1 MTHQLW
7 LHSKRPSKQPDGSP
21 CPGAQQLA
29 VLVRVPLLLAYGRR
43 LSHQHFPVNLHRL
56 QLPLL
61 LLTLAVRREQLP
73 LWCPLGAAA
82 VSASA
87 RGRGVQL
94 EVYV

>member
-61 LLTLAVRREQLP
+61 LLTLAVGREELP
-73 LWCPLGAAA
+73 LGPAA
-82 VSASA
+82 VSAPA
-87 RGRGVQL
+87 KRGRVQL
-94 EVYV
+94 EEYM